1 MRLPGRKRA
10 DSEIGPTFT
19 EPLSQDGVSS
29 AGVTAAGVGVS
40 EAGVIHLDG
49 VTCSYPGSD
58 ESAIS
63 DFNLL
68 VRPGEFVSILGRSGA
83 GKTTAL
89 RVVAG
94 FEQVS
99 AGYVRVGG
107 QLVSSSFVHVPP
119 DKRRVGLVFQDY
131 ALFPHL
137 SVGRNVEFG
146 LKGLPSNEKKVR
158 IAPVLEMVGMSGF
171 ESRYVHELSGGQQQ
185 RVAIARALA
194 PDPVALLLD
203 EPFSNL
209 DRQLRAALRRDI
221 KRIVVETGATTLL
234 VTHDREEALATSDRI
249 AVMGDRN
256 IEQIGTPDEVYRNPV
271 SASVARLVGP
281 CELIP
286 GTFGSGR
293 VETGAGSF
301 PARLSGSASNGAGSG
316 ATDAGRKRE
325 VLALMRVSELEI
337 DAAEGGAST
346 GATIELKEFQG
357 EFTEYSVRLDSG
369 VLIRV
374 RRRAAEGLAE
384 GQRVTIR
391 TRNDSAVIV
400 FPVGSVDMIETGSVF
415 AW

>member
-1 MRLPGRKRA
+1 MRMLPWRKGPKDIAIPSPA
-10 DSEIGPTFT
+10 DISP
-19 EPLSQDGVSS
+19 
-29 AGVTAAGVGVS
+29 S
-40 EAGVIHLDG
+40 EAGVIQLDG
-49 VTCSYPGSD
+49 VVCAYAGSS
-58 ESAIS
+58 EPAIV

-68 VRPGEFVSILGRSGA
+68 VHPGEFVSILGRSGA

-99 AGYVRVGG
+99 SGYVRVGG
-107 QLVSSSFVHVPP
+107 QLVGSSFVHVPP
-119 DKRRVGLVFQDY
+119 DQRRIGLVFQDY

-146 LKGLPSNEKKVR
+146 LKGLPADERKAR

-221 KRIVVETGATTLL
+221 KRIVHETGATTLL

-249 AVMGDRN
+249 AVMGDRY
-256 IEQIGTPDEVYRNPV
+256 IEQIGTPEEVYKNPV
-271 SASVARLVGP
+271 SAGVARLIGP

-286 GTFGSGR
+286 GTYSDRR
-293 VETGAGSF
+293 VETEAGAF
-301 PARLSGSASNGAGSG
+301 PARLGGSNGSVGSIG
-316 ATDAGRKRE
+316 DGQN
-325 VLALMRVSELEI
+325 VLALMRASELEI
-337 DAAEGGAST
+337 NPVGDAESSRAA
-346 GATIELKEFQG
+346 IEFKEFEG
-357 EFTEYSVRLDSG
+357 EFSEYSIRLDSG
-369 VLIRV
+369 VLFRV
-374 RRRAAEGLAE
+374 RRRAAKGLDE
-384 GQRVTIR
+384 GQRVTVR
-391 TRNDSAVIV
+391 TRNNSAVIV
-400 FPVGSVDMIETGSVF
+400 FP
-415 AW
+415 A